1 MPTLIPSLT
10 PASPAPEPAAT
21 EAGADEEL
29 VAAAAQLAGLASR
42 WEQGQQFAAARLSA
56 PEVLAGAREVSVFL
70 AEVQSC
76 IRAGWN
82 LDLTADFCRQRLAR
96 GPGYLAGV
104 AVEPRELFSD
114 DWEQQRR
121 ETLRAGGSVA
131 LRSLSEGP
139 AARLEVAQELLE
151 GGAWWDRAATVDAA
165 ARWLQ
170 RALDN
175 RGRRWRPAE
184 ATRLGGRGHVWALD
198 APLDDGDDG
207 DSIPPLQVPS
217 SLYSALPGVE
227 EAPLHL
233 ELLQGLFARLKP
245 EARQV
250 VALHIQGFPW
260 AEAGKEAGVDELAT
274 ERAKRAWNRVLV
286 AFRKKFPDY
295 DSWVSRNA

>member
-1 MPTLIPSLT
+1 MPTLV
-10 PASPAPEPAAT
+10 PAPEPAA
-21 EAGADEEL
+21 ADEEL
-29 VAAAAQLAGLASR
+29 VAAAR
-42 WEQGQQFAAARLSA
+42 WEQALQLAAAQLSA

-82 LDLTADFCRQRLAR
+82 LDPTAEFCKQRLAR

-104 AVEPRELFSD
+104 AVEPRELFD
-114 DWEQQRR
+114 GHDWEQQRQ

-131 LRSLSEGP
+131 LRSLAKGP

-151 GGAWWDRAATVDAA
+151 GGAWWDRAGTVEGAKA
-165 ARWLQ
+165 WLQ

-184 ATRLGGRGHVWALD
+184 ATRLGRGHVWSLD
-198 APLDDGDDG
+198 APLDDDGDDG

-217 SLYSALPGVE
+217 SLYSALPVVE

-245 EARQV
+245 EARPV
-250 VALHIQGFPW
+250 VALHLQGFPW
-260 AEAGKEAGVDELAT
+260 AEAGREAGVDELAT

-295 DSWVSRNA
+295 ASWLSRSA